1 MYKPTTSCGQIGLVL
16 HKIYQNVLGYK
27 KDGVFVEV
35 GANDGKTG
43 SFTYNLATLG
53 WKGIYCEPIS
63 EIYNLCVENHKQ
75 HVNTI
80 CLNVGCGSK
89 EEELE
94 ITVANTLSTI
104 DSEMLE
110 MYKNT
115 NWAKSTLRNSYTTKV
130 KIKKLDSLLED
141 NKIEPN
147 FDVFIL
153 DVEGYEEEVLK
164 GFSLDYY
171 KPKIVV
177 IEIPD
182 QHPDFIHNQ
191 KFLEKCSRI
200 RRVLNTNYK
209 LVIKDIVDNVYIR
222 NDL

>member
-1 MYKPTTSCGQIGLVL
+1 
-16 HKIYQNVLGYK
+16 
-27 KDGVFVEV
+27 
-35 GANDGKTG
+35 
-43 SFTYNLATLG
+43 
-53 WKGIYCEPIS
+53 
-63 EIYNLCVENHKQ
+63 
-75 HVNTI
+75 
-80 CLNVGCGSK
+80 
-89 EEELE
+89 
-94 ITVANTLSTI
+94 
-104 DSEMLE
+104 MLE

-115 NWAKSTLRNSYTTKV
+115 NWAKSTLRNSYTTQI

-182 QHPDFIHNQ
+182 QHPDFIHNKQ
-191 KFLEKCSRI
+191 FLDKCSRI
-200 RRVLNTNYK
+200 RRLLDTDYN
-209 LVIKDIVDNVYIR
+209 LVMKDIVDNVYIR